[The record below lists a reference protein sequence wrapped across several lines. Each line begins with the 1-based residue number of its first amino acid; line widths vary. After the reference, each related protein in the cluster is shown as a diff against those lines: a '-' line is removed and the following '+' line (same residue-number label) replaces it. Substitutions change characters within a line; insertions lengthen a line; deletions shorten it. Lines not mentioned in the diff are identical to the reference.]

1 MRPEKISILQEARSN
16 LEGSAYAFLI
26 GYQGLSVEQMADL
39 RGRLRP
45 GGGRVWVARN
55 SFIRKA
61 ATELGYGAPE
71 VFFKGTSALVFGQ
84 GDPTATAKLLRA
96 YAKERPVVTI
106 KGGWMRSRN
115 LSTEEIGALAD
126 LPPREVLLATVVGT
140 IAAPLSRLVGVLNQ
154 KVASIVYVLKAIEE
168 KKKSVS

>member
-1 MRPEKISILQEARSN
+1 MRPEKISILQEARSR
-16 LEGSAYAFLI
+16 LDGSAYAFLI

-45 GGGRVWVARN
+45 TGGRVWVARN

-61 ATELGYGAPE
+61 AMDLGFGAPE
-71 VFFKGTSALVFGQ
+71 EFFKGASAMVFGS
-84 GDPTATAKLLRA
+84 GDPTAAAKTLRA
-96 YAKERPVVTI
+96 YAKERPLVTI
-106 KGGWMRSRN
+106 KGGWMKSRS
-115 LSTEEIGALAD
+115 LAAQEVQALAE
-126 LPPREVLLATVVGT
+126 LPPREVLLGIVVGT

-168 KKKSVS
+168 KRKSVG